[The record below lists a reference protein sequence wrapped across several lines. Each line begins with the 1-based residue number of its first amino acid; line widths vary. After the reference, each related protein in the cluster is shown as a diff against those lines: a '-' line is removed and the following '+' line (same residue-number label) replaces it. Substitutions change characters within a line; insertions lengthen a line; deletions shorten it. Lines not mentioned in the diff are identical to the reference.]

1 MSQDRYEGF
10 AGRYDRFFETSD
22 ERDSG
27 RIGFFRQLFLQ
38 HKTRSLL
45 DCACGTGRDLLMF
58 QALCLDVCGSDISES
73 MLIQARRN
81 LARSQADI
89 PLSRVDYL
97 ELPRYYNRRFD
108 AVVCL
113 STAILETPGEDS
125 VLMAFKSMYAV
136 LNKGGILVLTQGLT
150 DKQWQQKPRFIP
162 AVNTREFS
170 RVFVIDY
177 FEQGARYH
185 ILDIFHTDKICDFKV
200 WSIDFAHILLKDDL
214 ERLLKLSGFSR
225 TDFFG
230 SYNFELY
237 AKETSDQL
245 ICVATK

>member
-10 AGRYDRFFETSD
+10 AERYDRFFETSE
-22 ERDSG
+22 ERDSD

-58 QALCLDVCGSDISES
+58 QALGLEVYGSDTSES
-73 MLIQARRN
+73 MLMQAGKN
-81 LARSQADI
+81 LAQHQIDI
-89 PLSRVDYL
+89 PLSKVDYL

-113 STAILETPGEDS
+113 STAILETTGEDK
-125 VLMAFKSMYAV
+125 VLQAFKSMYAV
-136 LNKGGILVLTQGLT
+136 LNKGGILVLSQGLT
-150 DKQWQQKPRFIP
+150 DKQWQHKPRFIP
-162 AVNTREFS
+162 EMNTREFS

-177 FEQGARYH
+177 FEQSARYN
-185 ILDIFHTDKICDFKV
+185 ILDIIHTDKICDFKV
-200 WSIDFAHILLKDDL
+200 WSLDFAHILLKDDL

-225 TDFFG
+225 IDFFG

-237 AKETSDQL
+237 VKETSDQL
-245 ICVATK
+245 ICVATI

>member
-10 AGRYDRFFETSD
+10 AERYDQFFETSD

-58 QALCLDVCGSDISES
+58 QALGLDVWGSDISES
-73 MLIQARRN
+73 ILIQARKN
-81 LARSQADI
+81 LAQYHLDI

-97 ELPRYYNRRFD
+97 ELNRHYDRRFD

-113 STAILETPGEDS
+113 STAILETPHEDN
-125 VLMAFKSMYAV
+125 VLRAFKNMYDV
-136 LNKGGILVLTQGLT
+136 LNKGGILVLSQGLT
-150 DKQWQQKPRFIP
+150 DKQWQNKPRFIP

-177 FEQGARYH
+177 FEQGARYN
-185 ILDIFHTDKICDFKV
+185 ILDIFHTDKLCDFKV

-225 TDFFG
+225 IDFFG
-230 SYNFELY
+230 TYSFELY
-237 AKETSDQL
+237 AKETSDHL
-245 ICVATK
+245 ICIATK